1 MANGATHSGG
11 GSGGEEETAMT
22 PIPQPSTAGKTAVP
36 PAGNNQGCNSIDIK
50 NLVGQILRQVLG
62 KLLGQVLGQYKF

>member
-22 PIPQPSTAGKTAVP
+22 PIPPPSAAGKTAVP
-36 PAGNNQGCNSIDIK
+36 PVGNNQGCNSIDIK
-50 NLVGQILRQVLG
+50 NFVC
-62 KLLGQVLGQYKF
+62 KSAN